1 MTGFSGRQPRKDE
14 RGITLIELMIAVAI
28 VGILAALASVA
39 FGRSVKAAKIG
50 KLKSIALQ
58 IAQGQEDFGRKA
70 KQFVNPANAYV
81 AGAADPAWNLL
92 GFTANPGAGIQ
103 ISTSAGLAGTSC
115 SDPAGSWANSP
126 CASVTPNTAINWY
139 LVAVSQD
146 MDGDAA
152 ADTMV
157 LITSDLQLSQSEP
170 LLVFEG
176 Q

>member
-1 MTGFSGRQPRKDE
+1 MMVFSKQQPRIDE

-28 VGILAALASVA
+28 VGVLAALATVA
-39 FGRSVKAAKIG
+39 FGRSTKAAKIE

-58 IAQGQEDFGRKA
+58 VAQGQEDFGRKA
-70 KQFVNPANAYV
+70 KQFVNPTNAYV
-81 AGAADPAWNLL
+81 AGAGDPEWNLL
-92 GFTANPGAGIQ
+92 GLAATLGGNIQ
-103 ISTSAGLAGTSC
+103 VSTSAGLAGSSC
-115 SDPAGSWANSP
+115 VDPQGSWANPP
-126 CASVTPNTAINWY
+126 CGSITPNTAINWY

-146 MDGDAA
+146 LDGDSA

-170 LLVFEG
+170 LVVFEG